1 MGTQVLIVDDSRSMR
16 QMVNF
21 TLTENGYDVTEA
33 ENGKDGLDKLGQ
45 AQPELIITDIHMPE
59 MDGIE
64 FIKQVRGMG
73 DYKFVPIIVLTTEF
87 EEEKQAEGQ
96 QAGATAWIVKPF
108 TPEKLIEVAKKV
120 GG

>member
-16 QMVNF
+16 QMINF

-33 ENGKDGLDKLGQ
+33 ENGKYGLEKLGQ
-45 AQPELIITDIHMPE
+45 FQPELIITDINMPE

-64 FIKQVRGMG
+64 FIKQVRGIG
-73 DYKFVPIIVLTTEF
+73 DYKFVPIIVLTTES
-87 EEEKQAEGQ
+87 EAEKQAEGQ